1 MINSTLI
8 MPVIAISTLATVVF
22 IGLGFLPRPS
32 RATALWSSAFAVAMV
47 GSYVWLAHEQFDSVQ
62 LRALG
67 SGLVIAPMSLMW
79 AGLRAYRGLDR
90 QYLVF
95 AYVFAVAAPLFLLA
109 ASFTDGYGIA
119 LRVLFTGAAV
129 IAALIVVDLIRLG
142 PRLRDEALPLMA
154 VSLAFIVFAAI
165 IDING
170 ILLLFADIASDDN
183 LELARTMNLIGM
195 SVYVVCALIS
205 TLLLTVCS
213 DDTSAS
219 PRDAFERTVRD
230 RLDRARAAGDDWW
243 SLLDIRLDDPDDLRT
258 ATSTAAFNAVAQ
270 RFAREIDSVMPA
282 DADIGRISAT
292 RFLVLIPRPQGGVRE
307 LLTELLDRVPAKQQT
322 ETLPVRLTAS
332 IGWAPVSSVGYD
344 FAALVARA
352 SDAAG
357 RAQEAGG
364 DRWKRVRGDAPDS
377 PRVIAD
383 DTGSIMT
390 GDDR

>member
-1 MINSTLI
+1 MINSTL
-8 MPVIAISTLATVVF
+8 MLPVIAISTLATVVS

-32 RATALWSSAFAVAMV
+32 RATALWSTAFAVAMV
-47 GSYVWLAHEQFDSVQ
+47 GSYVWLAYEQFDSMH

-67 SGLVIAPMSLMW
+67 SGMVIAPMSLIW

-95 AYVFAVAAPLFLLA
+95 GYVFAAAAPLFLLA
-109 ASFTDGYGIA
+109 ASFTDVYAIA
-119 LRVLFTGAAV
+119 VRVLFTGAGV
-129 IAALIVVDLIRLG
+129 IAALIAIDLVRLG

-154 VSLAFIVFAAI
+154 ASLGFIVFAAI

-170 ILLLFADIASDDN
+170 FLMFADIASVDN
-183 LELARTMNLIGM
+183 LALTRTMNLIGM

-205 TLLLTVCS
+205 TLLLAVCS
-213 DDTSAS
+213 DDRSSS
-219 PRDAFERTVRD
+219 PRDAFERTVRN
-230 RLDRARAAGDDWW
+230 RLDRARVAGDDWW

-258 ATSTAAFNAVAQ
+258 ATSTGAFNAVAQ

-307 LLTELLDRVPAKQQT
+307 LLTELLDRVPAKQHS
-322 ETLPVRLTAS
+322 EVVPVRLTAS
-332 IGWAPVSSVGYD
+332 IGWAPVSSVGYEY
-344 FAALVARA
+344 AALVDRA
-352 SDAAG
+352 ADAAR

-364 DRWKRVRGDAPDS
+364 DRWKRVRGDAPRS
-377 PRVIAD
+377 SRVTAD
-383 DTGSIMT
+383 DTGNIMVR
-390 GDDR
+390 DDR